1 MVGTARNSTTPSSR
15 SVASSARSTTIVR
28 PGTSQTTW
36 AVRRCGLNRA
46 GCEARNAAGVS
57 TLCFSAHPNIVAA
70 AQAVGPDSYIGFNRN
85 ASGNCTALYVAGNSV
100 NSVKPPDRRALR
112 PQPQRLAQSTSAPLV
127 KLRIAPVIAPARG
140 EAAYTAAAAMSSSV
154 GNRFSG
160 VLAAAARIISSRSM
174 PAASACG

>member
-1 MVGTARNSTTPSSR
+1 MAGTARNSTTPSSR

-36 AVRRCGLNRA
+36 AARRCGLNRA

-57 TLCFSAHPNIVAA
+57 TLCFSTHPNIVAA
-70 AQAVGPDSYIGFNRN
+70 AQAVGPDSCIGFNRD
-85 ASGNCTALYVAGNSV
+85 ASGNCMALYVANNSV
-100 NSVKPPDRRALR
+100 NPVK
-112 PQPQRLAQSTSAPLV
+112 QRLIRAPLRSQPPRPQSTSAPLV

-160 VLAAAARIISSRSM
+160 VLAAAARIISSRPM